1 MTSNPLL
8 DGLDENQR
16 LAVEAV
22 RGRVAIIATA
32 GSGKTRVITNRIA
45 NAIETK
51 THNPEHGLALT
62 FTNKAA
68 NEIRAR
74 LSRLKVAPVAA
85 ATFHATALRQL
96 AHFWPQVV
104 GGNMWNVISTK
115 SSLIDQAAS
124 NAGISLKDYARR
136 TVISEIEWAKSS
148 GLDIEN
154 YLKLDRKTD
163 EVAASMVADIWTRYT
178 DLTKRNN
185 VLDFEDIL
193 QLNLGMLSSF
203 PDVLQQV
210 RQRYTW
216 FTVDEFQDV
225 TPLQNALLQ
234 LWVGNRNELCVVGD
248 PAQTIY
254 TFAGA
259 SANFLKDFKQNHPE
273 TLQIELNRTYRC
285 PELICSVANSLMST
299 SATPSFMVSA
309 KGDAGEVRLQH
320 YLDEKSEALEIAN
333 HIAELINSGVDA
345 REIAVLLRINSMSNE
360 FESVFDAMNI
370 PYTMRGITKFFER
383 PEVKQ
388 VLLDLR
394 VGSYI
399 SSDITMLAA
408 VKKIA
413 ELHGWSEQP
422 KHSSETARSRWES
435 LSALVNVAVDLAAQN
450 AGATLEDYFAEIA
463 HRTNEN
469 HDPQAAAV
477 TITTI
482 HTAKGLEWEYVFVPS
497 VVEGIL
503 PFDPV
508 RSPGTIEEERRLFY
522 VALTRAKKSVEIST
536 AKTRLGY
543 NNAPSRFLSSI
554 TTTSEAFVAPQK
566 LASVSMPAEKPEFK
580 VVKCR
585 FCSLGVTETREVKLQ
600 KCKKCEKNNPKVEF
614 SDSIKAGLNSWRED
628 LAKQVGNLPWLVLS
642 DLDVE
647 ALAEFQPTTI
657 QELSEM
663 NAISES
669 KIEAAGE
676 ELLMIIAANQHH

>member
-1 MTSNPLL
+1 MTSNPLFE
-8 DGLDENQR
+8 GLDENQR

-51 THNPEHGLALT
+51 THTSEHGLALT

-74 LSRLKVAPVAA
+74 LSRLKVAPITA
-85 ATFHATALRQL
+85 ATFHSTALRQL

-115 SSLIDQAAS
+115 TSLIEQAAGS
-124 NAGISLKDYARR
+124 ARISLDDRTRR

-148 GLDIEN
+148 GLDVEN
-154 YLKLDRKTD
+154 YLKIERNTD
-163 EVAASMVADIWTRYT
+163 DVNSASIADIWTRYS

-193 QLNLGMLSSF
+193 QLNLGMLTSF

-225 TPLQNALLQ
+225 TPLQNELLQ

-254 TFAGA
+254 SFAGA
-259 SANFLKDFKQNHPE
+259 NANFLKDFKHNHPE

-285 PELICSVANSLMST
+285 PEKICTAANSLMNT

-309 KGDAGEVRLQH
+309 KSDDGAVNLQH
-320 YLDEKSEALEIAN
+320 YVDEKDEAEGIAN
-333 HIAELINSGVDA
+333 RVAELIKSGVDA
-345 REIAVLLRINSMSNE
+345 REIAILLRINSMSAV
-360 FESVFDAMNI
+360 FESVFDSLNI

-399 SSDITMLAA
+399 SSDISMLAA

-413 ELHGWSEQP
+413 ELHGWTEQP
-422 KHSSETARSRWES
+422 KHSSETARTRWES
-435 LSALVNVAVDLAAQN
+435 
-450 AGATLEDYFAEIA
+450 
-463 HRTNEN
+463 
-469 HDPQAAAV
+469 
-477 TITTI
+477 
-482 HTAKGLEWEYVFVPS
+482 
-497 VVEGIL
+497 
-503 PFDPV
+503 
-508 RSPGTIEEERRLFY
+508 
-522 VALTRAKKSVEIST
+522 
-536 AKTRLGY
+536 
-543 NNAPSRFLSSI
+543 
-554 TTTSEAFVAPQK
+554 
-566 LASVSMPAEKPEFK
+566 
-580 VVKCR
+580 
-585 FCSLGVTETREVKLQ
+585 
-600 KCKKCEKNNPKVEF
+600 
-614 SDSIKAGLNSWRED
+614 
-628 LAKQVGNLPWLVLS
+628 
-642 DLDVE
+642 
-647 ALAEFQPTTI
+647 
-657 QELSEM
+657 
-663 NAISES
+663 
-669 KIEAAGE
+669 
-676 ELLMIIAANQHH
+676 

>member
-8 DGLDENQR
+8 KGLDENQR

-32 GSGKTRVITNRIA
+32 GSGKTRVITHRIA
-45 NAIETK
+45 NAIESK
-51 THNPEHGLALT
+51 THTAEHGLALT

-74 LSRLKVAPVAA
+74 LSRLRVTPVTA
-85 ATFHATALRQL
+85 ATFHSTALRQL

-104 GGNMWNVISTK
+104 GGKMWNVISTK
-115 SSLIDQAAS
+115 TSLIEQSASAAR
-124 NAGISLKDYARR
+124 ITLDDRTRR

-148 GLDIEN
+148 GLDVEN
-154 YLKLDRKTD
+154 YLKIERNTD
-163 EVAASMVADIWTRYT
+163 DVNSATIADIWTRYS

-193 QLNLGMLSSF
+193 QLNLGMLTSF
-203 PDVLQQV
+203 PEVLQQV

-225 TPLQNALLQ
+225 TPLQNAILQ

-254 TFAGA
+254 SFAGA
-259 SANFLKDFKQNHPE
+259 NANFLKDFKNNHPE

-285 PELICSVANSLMST
+285 PEQICSVANSLMNI

-309 KGDAGEVRLQH
+309 KKDEGAVGLKH
-320 YLDEKSEALEIAN
+320 YADETSEAVEIAN
-333 HIAELINSGVDA
+333 RVTNLIKSGVDA
-345 REIAVLLRINSMSNE
+345 REIAVLLRINSMSTV
-360 FESVFDAMNI
+360 FETVFDSLNI

-399 SSDITMLAA
+399 TSDISMLSA

-413 ELHGWSEQP
+413 ELHGWTEQP
-422 KHSSETARSRWES
+422 KHSSESARTRWES
-435 LSALVNVAVDLAAQN
+435 LSALVNVAQDLVAHHPN
-450 AGATLEDYFAEIA
+450 ATLEDYFAEIA

-482 HTAKGLEWEYVFVPS
+482 HTAKGLEWEHVFIPS

-508 RSPGTIEEERRLFY
+508 RSPGTIEEERRLLY
-522 VALTRAKKSVEIST
+522 VAITRAKKAVEIST
-536 AKTRLGY
+536 TKTRLGY
-543 NNAPSRFLSSI
+543 SNAPSRFLSSI
-554 TTTSEAFVAPQK
+554 KTTNESLVAPQQMS
-566 LASVSMPAEKPEFK
+566 SVTLPAARTEFK
-580 VVKCR
+580 VVHCR
-585 FCSLGVTETREVKLQ
+585 FCGLGVTETREVRLQ
-600 KCKKCEKNNPKVEF
+600 KCKKCEKNHQPVEF
-614 SDSIKAGLNSWRED
+614 SDSIKTGLNSWRED
-628 LAKQVGNLPWLVLS
+628 FAKQVNQLPWSVLS
-642 DLDVE
+642 NLAIEV
-647 ALAEFQPTTI
+647 LAEFQPKTI
-657 QELSEM
+657 EELVEI
-663 NAISES
+663 NALQSS
-669 KIEAAGE
+669 QVDALGE
-676 ELLMIIAANQHH
+676 ELLMIIAANQHN